1 MNTLL
6 FARVRRRVLTLVVA
20 AVLAVAVAYAPV
32 LLDEVAG
39 TSLTTTAFACPHNGS
54 GC

>member
-20 AVLAVAVAYAPV
+20 AVLSVAMAYAPV
-32 LLDEVAG
+32 LLDGTAG
-39 TSLTTTAFACPHNGS
+39 ASLTPTVLACGHPGG

>member
-20 AVLAVAVAYAPV
+20 AVLAVAMAYAPV
-32 LLDEVAG
+32 LLDGTAG
-39 TSLTTTAFACPHNGS
+39 ASLTPAASACSHPGG

>member
-20 AVLAVAVAYAPV
+20 AVLAVAAAYAPV
-32 LLDEVAG
+32 LLDGTAG
-39 TSLTTTAFACPHNGS
+39 ANWTSTVLACGHPGG